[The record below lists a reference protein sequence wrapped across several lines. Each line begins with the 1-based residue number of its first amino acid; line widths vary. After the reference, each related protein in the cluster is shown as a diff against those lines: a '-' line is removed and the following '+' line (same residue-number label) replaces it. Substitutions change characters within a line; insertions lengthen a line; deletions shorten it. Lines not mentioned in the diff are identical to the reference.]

1 VVALEGEEAW
11 AHNRF
16 SSNTSDIT
24 LFTFSSNQG
33 LPLPL
38 YQPPSQCNV
47 NASVPA
53 LGGAPCGAADVS
65 LHGGSNYCASHV
77 THNHAHANESVV
89 GSVFSATGMPLVP
102 LPTAIR

>member
-1 VVALEGEEAW
+1 MVALEGEEAW
-11 AHNRF
+11 AHHNRF

-38 YQPPSQCNV
+38 YQPPSQCT
-47 NASVPA
+47 ASVPA